1 MTAICEFHF
10 DQSEFDMDALTLRIP
25 WKHADEL
32 ASKKKQK
39 TRSKIIGIRIVIS
52 KVSFS
57 KYLKVILTK
66 GVLKE
71 SCKYYP

>member
-1 MTAICEFHF
+1 MSFTLTNHSLICF
-10 DQSEFDMDALTLRIP
+10 SLNIP

-32 ASKKKQK
+32 ASKEKQK
-39 TRSKIIGIRIVIS
+39 ARLKIFGIRIVIS